1 MKKVTYT
8 LVITLLMQP
17 FVFAQ
22 ESSYN
27 KFQHQFEIGTNYTK
41 YFGPRSVYD
50 GIGINSARKRGGVSN
65 YFAYKL
71 ILNNQH
77 IFKVALLE
85 CSSSDAIVVNN
96 NYQLSNTY
104 SKIVE
109 LGYGYR
115 VPVKY
120 INTTIFGNLSY
131 RYGGSESVT
140 SNQQNLD
147 WVENK
152 YNSLGVSTQVDLEY
166 FFTKNLGVGLN
177 ICYYFFPLESNN
189 ITDKGMLVN
198 NNIYHDF
205 EPIKHFMN
213 LNFKLAY
220 KFSITKLKK

>member
-1 MKKVTYT
+1 MLLKKVTFT
-8 LVITLLMQP
+8 LVITLLIQP
-17 FVFAQ
+17 FLFAQ
-22 ESSYN
+22 ESFNN

-65 YFAYKL
+65 YIAYKL

-77 IFKVALLE
+77 VFKVASLE
-85 CSSSDAIVVNN
+85 CSSSDAVIVNN
-96 NYQLSNTY
+96 NYQLSNAY
-104 SKIVE
+104 SKIIE

-115 VPVKY
+115 VPVKH
-120 INTTIFGNLSY
+120 INTTVFGNLSY

-166 FFTKNLGVGLN
+166 FF
-177 ICYYFFPLESNN
+177 PLESNK
-189 ITDKGMLVN
+189 ITENGTLVN
-198 NNIYHDF
+198 NNLYQDF